1 MITLRLH
8 SPNGLVTDKELNVP
22 NDAPNHSNNNRPST
36 SYGLLTQLTTGPT
49 TREVASTLLKTALSE
64 QYPTLNLNPDL
75 AMLVTPRWRANKEV
89 VEPLEP
95 LIESLTSILAR
106 QALGRE
112 PVTYLEGEHF
122 LTLQPN
128 TTPSVHLP
136 VQIDAIGRLINEL
149 ALLLY
154 SAFQEQQLD
163 YWNASYNSTGIR
175 WQVFSSALRKIWNVT
190 QVQGWDEED
199 CAMARTLHHSPDL
212 AMRADKDPYQSH
224 AYLMDVDLQG
234 PTHQLHVGLLD
245 MAILVGTHQ
254 QRTIILTYSLIAG
267 YERFDSMEQLSDSL
281 LYKLSNVRPDAEVK
295 WRLYEPRG
303 NFFDSQ
309 ACALIALQIDAIGA
323 LDRDATDNRAELS
336 RHRPAVAR
344 IMPSIEDLSDHRLS
358 NIREIHQRL
367 PAWMIAA
374 SDLDMA
380 AYSRLMIDLAQL
392 HTHHRGRTFNDDIA
406 PIRDYAR
413 EQLQDRIKTHP
424 KGAMLNV
431 DKIQIVIQS
440 PVIWGTF
447 VVPGGEEITRRSLID
462 LALDNL
468 TGLPTGVSSVI
479 YNGNDAPDWL
489 TFDYLKGVIE
499 SLDIGAS
506 YPALIRQKLLDAP
519 LESKRRQT
527 LYTSHLR
534 LQLPLLALQM
544 KMQHRNGLDERG
556 YLYVAAAV
564 QAEAYERH
572 VDGQPAVI
580 RPLAFSPDLRPGHRE
595 DVVANMFVI
604 GPQDHTA
611 GPCVLY
617 RPLLQPMLL
626 QFPSRQNLL
635 YAIKHDRAL
644 RESVLAWLPEAERF
658 NYGQYVF
665 PDTLPSPWVAVR
677 ALVEPATL
685 VYMSGQIGLGD
696 EVLLGDPL
704 ATLFTSN
711 ANALIEL
718 ATRQSVSNAQKR
730 WDTLRHAGWQIF
742 NGALPFLGRTVGIAV
757 WIWQIMDDLQEAKQL
772 VDTPEAHAPWTA
784 LVDMFLN
791 LGMALA
797 LHVALRHPSRKVI
810 VESLEP
816 LAEPKLELELGEIT
830 KEEPAPAIEQ
840 VLVTRQPDVSE
851 RELPPL
857 HQGPLNASGAL
868 LRTPASLGAT
878 LDSFAATPPEGLG
891 APSKTAGAHMHLY
904 PHGDKWYAPVAQ
916 RWFEV
921 TLDANDNV
929 VIIDPQK
936 NTRTGPQ
943 LICNLAGQWFVDTR
957 LRLRGGGFR
966 NRRRAAQE
974 QKPSRIQ
981 TLRRELSAFNADED
995 RIQAQLSAALS
1006 AIGTE
1011 PGPST
1016 DLRREAFISQVDE
1029 RLDAYDV
1036 PIRQLRSLGIIDSVP
1051 NYQSTMVDYLNKQL
1065 ILTRT
1070 AIEERLG
1077 PFRDLLATT
1086 VDALESDLP
1095 ADPQTQAVYA
1105 QTMSDMNVEM
1115 IRRMQYIETRFRELD
1130 GLGAAGAR
1138 VIQSNMRTLPNIRVT
1153 DLKALQITIGRYLCS
1168 AVTEGEGQDVARGR
1182 LNVIVDAVDLSVQSF
1197 IEVLDKINGS
1207 PLDQRIEVL
1216 NSLVDQFTLGDQR
1229 LLDLHADYPEHLLRE
1244 PLETLRQHIDDFNQR
1259 AIQDLVKLLRERRSQ
1274 EPKPGPSRPPTTPQR
1289 KIIKTRFQ
1297 GVVVGEPRESDSSLV
1312 DVKAPMTGKIIA
1324 TFHEKTPGVW
1334 VEREAPVVHPPTPR
1348 KVDLDTSVNAG
1359 QSLLEEEAATTR
1371 RILGHSRK
1379 AGRLPVEIEDMFSQY
1394 ATRLVHAA
1402 SEVETALTQLNLT
1415 GIDRPLVAT
1424 LSKNLADAS
1433 TRLFELG
1440 KNTRISMIKQQ
1451 PPTATRLEWLHND
1464 GQVAIKQVGA
1474 RRRLKGPGK
1483 DYLDEY
1489 EIRDTQDNAVLWY
1502 AHFHYPS
1509 PEAAVEAFSAA
1520 HLKTRDQQKLG
1531 GAFERKGASDRDQ
1544 IAIYRS
1550 EISPVLARSLFF
1562 RG

>member
-8 SPNGLVTDKELNVP
+8 SPNRLVTDKELKVP
-22 NDAPNHSNNNRPST
+22 NDASNHSNNNRPST
-36 SYGLLTQLTTGPT
+36 AYGLLTQLTTGPT

-75 AMLVTPRWRANKEV
+75 AMLVTPRWRVDKEV
-89 VEPLEP
+89 IEPLEP
-95 LIESLTSILAR
+95 LVESLTSILAR

-122 LTLQPN
+122 LTLQPD

-136 VQIDAIGRLINEL
+136 VKIDTIGRLINEL

-163 YWNASYNSTGIR
+163 YWNASYNSAGLR

-190 QVQGWDEED
+190 HVQGWDEDD
-199 CAMARTLHHSPDL
+199 CAMARTLYHAPDL
-212 AMRADKDPYQSH
+212 AMRAGKDPYQSH
-224 AYLMDVDLQG
+224 AYLMDVDVQR
-234 PTHQLHVGLLD
+234 PTHQEHVGLLD
-245 MAILVGTHQ
+245 TAILVGTHK

-267 YERFDSMEQLSDSL
+267 YERFDSMEQLSDNL
-281 LYKLSNVRPDAEVK
+281 LYKLSNVHPGAEVK

-323 LDRDATDNRAELS
+323 LGKDAADNRAELA
-336 RHRPAVAR
+336 RRRPTVAR

-374 SDLDMA
+374 SDLEMA
-380 AYSRLMIDLAQL
+380 AYGRLMIDLAQL
-392 HTHHRGRTFNDDIA
+392 HTHYRGRSFNDDIA

-413 EQLQDRIKTHP
+413 EQLQGRIKTHP
-424 KGAMLNV
+424 QGAKLNV
-431 DKIQIVIQS
+431 EKIQIVIQS

-447 VVPGGEEITRRSLID
+447 VVPGGKDITRRGLID
-462 LALDNL
+462 LALENL
-468 TGLPTGVSSVI
+468 TGLPTGVSSVV
-479 YNGNDAPDWL
+479 YNDNDAPDWL

-506 YPALIRQKLLDAP
+506 YPALIRQKLLDDP

-556 YLYVAAAV
+556 FLYVAAAV

-580 RPLAFSPDLRPGHRE
+580 RPLAFSPALRPGHRQ

-604 GPQDHTA
+604 GPRDHTV

-617 RPLLQPMLL
+617 RPLLQPMLM

-644 RESVLAWLPEAERF
+644 RESVLAWLPEADRF

-665 PDTLPSPWVAVR
+665 PDTLPSPWTAVR

-685 VYMSGQIGLGD
+685 VYMSGPIDLGD
-696 EVLLGDPL
+696 EALLGDPL

-718 ATRQSVSNAQKR
+718 ATRQSVSNVQKR

-742 NGALPFLGRTVGIAV
+742 NGALPFLGRTAGIAV
-757 WIWQIMDDLQEAKQL
+757 WIWQIMDDLQEAEVL
-772 VDTPEAHAPWTA
+772 VDTPEAPAPWAA

-797 LHVALRHPSRKVI
+797 LHVALRHPTREVI

-816 LAEPKLELELGEIT
+816 LAEPELDLSEVT
-830 KEEPAPAIEQ
+830 KETPIAPIKEISI
-840 VLVTRQPDVSE
+840 TRQPDIAD
-851 RELPPL
+851 RELPPA
-857 HQGPLNASGAL
+857 HQGPLHVSGAL
-868 LRTPASLGAT
+868 KRAPSSLGEL
-878 LDSFAATPPEGLG
+878 LDTFAVAKPEGLG
-891 APSKTAGAHMHLY
+891 DPIKTANEYQHLRFQA
-904 PHGDKWYAPVAQ
+904 DKWYVAVGQ

-921 TLDANDNV
+921 IVDENDDV
-929 VIIDPQK
+929 LIVDPK
-936 NTRTGPQ
+936 NPSRTGPL
-943 LICNLAGQWFVDTR
+943 LIHNMAGQWFVDTR

-981 TLRRELSAFNADED
+981 ALRRELTAFNADEK
-995 RIQAQLSAALS
+995 RAQAQLSSALS
-1006 AIGTE
+1006 SIGTE

-1016 DLRREAFISQVDE
+1016 ELRREAFITQVDQ
-1029 RLDAYDV
+1029 RLEAYDA
-1036 PIRQLRSLGIIDSVP
+1036 PIRQLRALSVIDSVP
-1051 NYQSTMVDYLNKQL
+1051 NYQSVMVDYLNKQL
-1065 ILTRT
+1065 VLTRT
-1070 AIEERLG
+1070 AVEERLG
-1077 PFRDLLATT
+1077 PFRDLLTTT
-1086 VDALESDLP
+1086 VDTLESEPP
-1095 ADPQTQAVYA
+1095 ADPQTQAGHA

-1115 IRRMQYIETRFRELD
+1115 MRRMEYVESRFRELD

-1138 VIQSNMRTLPNIRVT
+1138 VIQATMRVLPNIRVT
-1153 DLKALQITIGRYLCS
+1153 DLKALQITIARYLCS
-1168 AVTEGEGQDVARGR
+1168 ATTEGGGQDTARGR
-1182 LNVIVDAVDLSVQSF
+1182 LHDIVDAVDLSVQSF

-1216 NSLVDQFTLGDQR
+1216 NSLVEQFALGDQR
-1229 LLDLHADYPEHLLRE
+1229 LLDLHADYPQHLLRE
-1244 PLETLRQHIDDFNQR
+1244 PLETLRQHIDDFHQR

-1274 EPKPGPSRPPTTPQR
+1274 EPKPGPSKPPTTPQR

-1297 GVVVGEPRESDSSLV
+1297 GVVVGQPRESDSSLV

-1334 VEREAPVVHPPTPR
+1334 VEREAPVEHAPTPK

-1359 QSLLEEEAATTR
+1359 QSLLDEEATTTR

-1379 AGRLPVEIEDMFSQY
+1379 AGRLPVEIEEMFSQY
-1394 ATRLVHAA
+1394 ATRLARAA
-1402 SEVETALTQLNLT
+1402 SEIETALTQLNLT
-1415 GIDRPLVAT
+1415 GIDRPLAAT
-1424 LSKNLADAS
+1424 LNKNLTDAS
-1433 TRLFELG
+1433 TRVFELG
-1440 KNTRISMIKQQ
+1440 KDTRISMIKQQ

-1464 GQVAIKQVGA
+1464 GQVTIKQVGA

-1509 PEAAVEAFSAA
+1509 PQAAVEAFSAA

-1531 GAFERKGASDRDQ
+1531 GAFERKGASDREQ

-1550 EISPVLARSLFF
+1550 EISPALARSLFF